1 MKSMVDVLDTGTW
14 SPAQALLQAQS
25 VQDDMECVAIA
36 YMNKTEK
43 FPRIT
48 CSSMNPTDLNFLGFA
63 LQQYSLEYLK
73 E

>member
-1 MKSMVDVLDTGTW
+1 MVDVLDTGTW
-14 SPAQALLQAQS
+14 SPSQAILQGQS
-25 VQDDMECVAIA
+25 CQNDMELVAIC
-36 YMNKTEK
+36 YINKGET

-48 CSSMNPTDLNFLGFA
+48 CSSMKPTDLNFLGFA

>member
-1 MKSMVDVLDTGTW
+1 MVDVLDTGTW
-14 SPAQALLQAQS
+14 TPQQALLQAQDG
-25 VQDDMECVAIA
+25 QEDMKCCAIV
-36 YMNKTEK
+36 YVNTEEE

-48 CSSMNPTDLNFLGFA
+48 CSSMKPTDLNFLGFA